1 MGQTGG
7 IRSYAQ
13 LLGQYLRPQ
22 RGKVALLALGLLVA
36 SGILVYTPQLIKQFI
51 GGASLGAL
59 TRIALI
65 YLGQFLVQVTGAAL
79 LMAGILAVLWLEDWR
94 VGLVRTLF
102 TLTVS
107 LVFYIRRKVAVQST
121 RAERDAS
128 A

>member
-107 LVFYIRRKVAVQST
+107 LVFYIRRKVAVQAT
-121 RAERDAS
+121 RAEREAS